1 MADTEESVE
10 TKVKRPSIAELKR
23 QLAHVE
29 RADDPLMVSLADDP
43 RKGVVNLLA
52 QTKRRLTA
60 QAHAETA
67 FDERLQLER
76 ACWANGQN
84 LVAGIDEVG
93 RGPLAGPVVTCAIEL
108 PHDFHLLGV
117 NDSKQLTAHEREN
130 LYPQILSACVGV
142 GIGIAS
148 PKQIDRLNIYQATR
162 VAMRDAVLALP
173 QEPDA
178 LLIDAM
184 QIDVPIPQQKLIK
197 GDARSVSIGAA
208 SIVAKGY
215 RDHLM
220 SMYDRVY
227 PGYAFVQND
236 GYGTAA
242 HLAAL
247 DKLGVTPIHR
257 RSFSPVANRLKRQ

>member
-1 MADTEESVE
+1 MSEA
-10 TKVKRPSIAELKR
+10 KPKKPSIAVLRE
-23 QLAHVE
+23 QLAHVQQ
-29 RADDPLMVSLADDP
+29 ADDPLLAALAADP
-43 RKGVVNLLA
+43 RKGVASLLL
-52 QTKRRLTA
+52 QTNRRLTA
-60 QAHAETA
+60 QANAEAA
-67 FDERLQLER
+67 FEQRLQLER
-76 ACWANGQN
+76 ACWAKGQS

-117 NDSKQLTAHEREN
+117 NDSKQLTAHERET

-148 PKQIDRLNIYQATR
+148 PKQIDHLNIYQATR

-173 QEPDA
+173 QQPDA

-184 QIDVPIPQQKLIK
+184 QIDVPMPQQKLIK

-208 SIVAKGY
+208 SIVAKVY

-227 PGYAFVQND
+227 PGYNFAQND

-247 DKLGVTPIHR
+247 DQLGVTPIHR
-257 RSFSPVANRLKRQ
+257 RSCSPVTKILQQD